1 MPVSRVVVTGSA
13 GAVGR
18 RTCARLAELGHE
30 VVGLDRRPG
39 VIPAPGVVLRVVD
52 LAVADLRAELEGA
65 DVVVHMAAGVTAG
78 DVGTD
83 TGHDRLAVVERL
95 LSAADSVGV
104 RHLVIRSSAMVYGAW
119 PDNPVPLT
127 EDAPV
132 RPCPDFLFAVHR
144 ARMEEMAAAWVSGDG
159 ASGNGVAGDGDAG
172 DPARVLTVL
181 RPAVT
186 VAEERPGGLASVV
199 GAAASVRSDE
209 GEPLGQFLHSDDLAD
224 AVACAVQARY
234 HGPLNVAPDG
244 WIGVDVM
251 AELGGPGPRLR
262 LPGRLAPVVG
272 RLLWS
277 TGLSPAPPGVY
288 PYSVHPWVVA
298 NDRLRDLGWEPTH
311 TNEEAYVAGHEPGVL
326 DTMDAR
332 TRQQLSLAA
341 SGLVLVGLLWLVV
354 RLARRSTRRG

>member
-1 MPVSRVVVTGSA
+1 MSRVVVTGSA

-18 RTCARLAELGHE
+18 RTCARLAEAGHE

-39 VIPAPGVVLRVVD
+39 VAPAPGVVLRVVD

-65 DVVVHMAAGVTAG
+65 DVVVHLAAGVTAG
-78 DVGTD
+78 DVGAD

-95 LSAADSVGV
+95 LSAADAVGV

-144 ARMEEMAAAWVSGDG
+144 ARMEEMAAGWEEGGPD
-159 ASGNGVAGDGDAG
+159 
-172 DPARVLTVL
+172 RVLTVL

-224 AVACAVQARY
+224 AVACAVLARY

-326 DTMDAR
+326 DTLDAR

-341 SGLVLVGLLWLVV
+341 SGLALLGLLWLVV
-354 RLARRSTRRG
+354 RLVRRSTRRG

>member
-1 MPVSRVVVTGSA
+1 MRVVVTGST

-18 RTCARLAELGHE
+18 RVCARLAADGHE
-30 VVGLDRRPG
+30 VVGLDRRSSVP
-39 VIPAPGVVLRVVD
+39 PAPGVEIRVVD
-52 LAVADLRAELEGA
+52 LAVADLRDLLA
-65 DVVVHMAAGVTAG
+65 DADTVVHLASGVTAG
-78 DVGTD
+78 DVGEN

-95 LSAADSVGV
+95 LAAAGDVGV
-104 RHLVIRSSAMVYGAW
+104 GHLVVRSSAMVYGAW

-144 ARMEEMAAAWVSGDG
+144 ARLEEMAASWAT
-159 ASGNGVAGDGDAG
+159 G
-172 DPARVLTVL
+172 DPARTLTVL

-199 GAAASVRSDE
+199 GAATSIRSHE

-224 AVACAVQARY
+224 AAVCAVAARY

-262 LPGRLAPVVG
+262 LPGSLAALVG
-272 RLLWS
+272 RVLFRV
-277 TGLSPAPPGVY
+277 GLSPAPPGVF
-288 PYSVHPWVVA
+288 PYTVHPWVVS
-298 NDRLRDLGWEPTH
+298 NDRLCELGWRPSH
-311 TNEEAYVAGHEPGVL
+311 SNEEAYVAGHEPGVL
-326 DTMDAR
+326 DRLDAR
-332 TRQQLSLAA
+332 ARQQLSLAA
-341 SGLVLVGLLWLVV
+341 AGLLVVSLLGLVVWLV
-354 RLARRSTRRG
+354 RRPRRR

>member
-1 MPVSRVVVTGSA
+1 MGLPMSSVVVTGSA

-18 RTCARLAELGHE
+18 RVCARLAELGHE
-30 VVGLDRRPG
+30 VVGLDRRLG
-39 VIPAPGVVLRVVD
+39 MDSAPGVALRVVD
-52 LAVADLRAELEGA
+52 LAVADLRAELGGA
-65 DVVVHMAAGVTAG
+65 EVVVHLAAGVTAG
-78 DVGTD
+78 DVGAD
-83 TGHDRLAVVERL
+83 TGHDRLALVERL
-95 LSAADSVGV
+95 LWAADAVGV

-132 RPCPDFLFAVHR
+132 RPCPDFMFAVHR
-144 ARMEEMAAAWVSGDG
+144 ARMEEMAATWA
-159 ASGNGVAGDGDAG
+159 AAGDSLSGGACG
-172 DPARVLTVL
+172 GGSRVLTVL

-199 GAAASVRSDE
+199 GAAASIRSDE

-224 AVACAVQARY
+224 AVVCAVQACY
-234 HGPLNVAPDG
+234 HGALNVAPDG

-272 RLLWS
+272 RLLWM
-277 TGLSPAPPGVY
+277 TGLSPAPPGVF

-298 NDRLRDLGWEPTH
+298 NDRIRDLGWEPRH

-332 TRQQLSLAA
+332 TRQRLSLAA
-341 SGLVLVGLLWLVV
+341 AGLAVFAAVWLVV
-354 RLARRSTRRG
+354 RLVRRLRRLD

>member
-18 RTCARLAELGHE
+18 RTCVRLAELGHE

-52 LAVADLRAELEGA
+52 LAVADLRAELDGA

-78 DVGTD
+78 DVGAD
-83 TGHDRLAVVERL
+83 TGHDRLAVIERL
-95 LSAADSVGV
+95 LSAADAVGV

-144 ARMEEMAAAWVSGDG
+144 ARMEEIAAAWVSGDG
-159 ASGNGVAGDGDAG
+159 ASGNGVTGDGGAG

-186 VAEERPGGLASVV
+186 VAEERPGGLASVL
-199 GAAASVRSDE
+199 GAAASVRSVE

-224 AVACAVQARY
+224 AVACAVQSRY

-341 SGLVLVGLLWLVV
+341 SGLALVGLLWLVV
-354 RLARRSTRRG
+354 RLVRRSTRRG